1 MLGLVLV
8 QISILKRLDFTYL
21 RSTFFLDMPIMTYP
35 SRGGSK
41 PLHPFAFI
49 LASIIRTTIT
59 KKVVEEESGPG
70 GSQIGEP
77 LFPRFSQK
85 SSRGGQRKRMSKGV
99 NKTFYPCNQRELSA
113 AKRG

>member
-1 MLGLVLV
+1 
-8 QISILKRLDFTYL
+8 
-21 RSTFFLDMPIMTYP
+21 MTCT

-59 KKVVEEESGPG
+59 KKVVEEEGPR
-70 GSQIGEP
+70 GSPNWRTLVSVII
-77 LFPRFSQK
+77 K
-85 SSRGGQRKRMSKGV
+85 KISRGRKRERRSKGV
-99 NKTFYPCNQRELSA
+99 NKTFYPCSQRESRE